1 MAVVLTAV
9 RRALADRCVPQ
20 VFNVY
25 AFEPQEDRA
34 EDYPA
39 VWVRPPAIERD
50 AMGPGVWLFTFEMV
64 VAVGE
69 GYDESAQAQA
79 DELIVALWD
88 LIEGDDALT
97 DSINGSV
104 IVKRSAPI
112 RPGETV
118 TYQGAE
124 LTVEVITNV

>member
-1 MAVVLTAV
+1 MAVDLTAI
-9 RRALADRCVPQ
+9 RTALAERCVPT
-20 VFNVY
+20 VSNVY

-50 AMGPGVWLFTFEMV
+50 AMGPGNWQFSFEMV

-69 GYDESAQAQA
+69 GYDQSAQSQA
-79 DELIVALWD
+79 DELIVTLWD
-88 LIEGDDALT
+88 LIEGDDNIT
-97 DSINGSV
+97 DSITGSV